1 MANALNSC
9 DFFVPTSRTGDGQ
22 YMFGTQKITAK
33 VMDGRLVVKAGG
45 SFMLIDEFLKLNA

>member
-9 DFFVPTSRTGDGQ
+9 DFFVPTSRSGDGQ